1 MKRYP
6 WKLLPRLAVEI
17 EYERR
22 QDAHQDMESLLQITW
37 RQEGNDLTLWKLRC
51 SQIASACVR
60 GALRGGAPSDIAMG
74 EHLHLLQKLSSAG
87 TRRSLQ
93 ALMRRY
99 LDSLLDHVRPAQGSG
114 MGRAVAQVRKSLR
127 ETLGVSQSLSQYARM
142 LGVSEGHLSRCFAA
156 ISGQTYRAE
165 RRRIRLEAAC
175 QMLRQRP
182 LKISAI
188 ASQLGI
194 ADTSQ
199 FIADFRREFGVTP
212 GQYRRRN
219 VEL

>member
-1 MKRYP
+1 MNRYP

-22 QDAHQDMESLLQITW
+22 QDAHDDLESLLQITW

-74 EHLHLLQKLSSAG
+74 EHLQLLQRLSSAV

-93 ALMRRY
+93 AQMRQY
-99 LDSLLDHVRPAQGSG
+99 LDSLLDHVQPAQGSG
-114 MGRAVAQVRKSLR
+114 IDRAVAQVRKSLQ

-175 QMLRQRP
+175 QMLRQRR
-182 LKISAI
+182 LKISVI
-188 ASQLGI
+188 AGQLGI

-199 FIADFRREFGVTP
+199 FIADFRGEFGVTP